1 MPVGHPCLPQ
11 QGHTENN
18 VNITIKLIQKRN
30 KEDLR
35 NKITFFIV
43 HFLAK
48 KS

>member
-18 VNITIKLIQKRN
+18 VNIAVKLIQKRN

-35 NKITFFIV
+35 NKITSFIA
-43 HFLAK
+43 HFLPK
-48 KS
+48 TS